1 MSARQNPDPY
11 RATREIVDVG
21 NTVLNLRG
29 PDLRVIFNPAFVYT
43 IEANTTLTKH
53 ISSKSTGYNI
63 GYLLFN
69 RTTVSRA
76 RRRGGGGGRTFE
88 LFAYKCSVSSGVH

>member
-1 MSARQNPDPY
+1 M
-11 RATREIVDVG
+11 
-21 NTVLNLRG
+21 RG
-29 PDLRVIFNPAFVYT
+29 LTEKQFLMFVYT

-53 ISSKSTGYNI
+53 ISSKSMGYNI

-76 RRRGGGGGRTFE
+76 RRRGGGGRTFE
-88 LFAYKCSVSSGVH
+88 LFAYKGSVSSGVH